1 FASEAAL
8 KSDGN
13 LSINGGERVEIKN
26 ITGTKEIERALNYEH
41 IRQKNVVRG
50 GGVITLESRQWNPQ
64 LGVTKTM
71 RKKETEADY
80 GYTFEPDLTKIEIKK
95 SLIDK
100 LKKGLPELPD
110 QRQKRFIKEYGMHE
124 KEAEKLTSEKA
135 ISDIFEKAAKKVGA
149 KIAAGWISGP
159 LKKTLNYND
168 TTYIGS
174 GLKDEWII
182 SLLSSFAKKDYTDH
196 VTEQIIRKMVELKKD
211 DKSVAKT
218 LGLGKIEDKGKIKDI
233 VKKVIETN
241 EVAVNDYKS
250 GNEKSL
256 HFLVGQV
263 MRATKGQIDANTAKK
278 EILLELK

>member
-1 FASEAAL
+1 
-8 KSDGN
+8 
-13 LSINGGERVEIKN
+13 
-26 ITGTKEIERALNYEH
+26 
-41 IRQKNVVRG
+41 
-50 GGVITLESRQWNPQ
+50 
-64 LGVTKTM
+64 M

-196 VTEQIIRKMVELKKD
+196 VTEQIIRTMVELKKD
-211 DKSVAKT
+211 DKSVANI
-218 LGLGKIEDKGKIKDI
+218 LGLGKIEDAGKIKDI
-233 VKKVIETN
+233 VKKVIKSN
-241 EVAVNDYKS
+241 EVAVNDYKA

-263 MRATKGQIDANTAKK
+263 MRETKGQVDANTAKK
-278 EILLELK
+278 EILSELK